1 MSVFMWRLIN
11 DKLPVDEKLQKK
23 GIQLASKCSCY
34 NHVESLQ
41 HVFIEGNGIR
51 CVWEHF
57 AKKFNMHLPN
67 TDNIVL
73 LLNYWRI
80 SALGQNHIRMIVP
93 MLILWFGW
101 LERNDVKHRNKNF
114 NSERIKW
121 KVHQHIVTTFKSK
134 TTKRINWKGDRF
146 VAKSMGLE
154 LGSQYKPKIK
164 IVKWTKPELG
174 WIKIN
179 TDGASKG
186 NPGRAGAGGI
196 ARDEEGAVIL
206 AFYEVLGE
214 TNNTFAE
221 VFALFKALQLCQT
234 ENIPR
239 IWIEVDANC
248 ILHLVQQ
255 SEKAHWP
262 LKHMLTHIRLMLKKV
277 EYKITHIYR
286 EGNKAADYLANL
298 ACSTNSSK
306 LLRGEEIQGQ
316 LVGIIECDR
325 QGIPYIRTK

>member
-1 MSVFMWRLIN
+1 MN
-11 DKLPVDEKLQKK
+11 
-23 GIQLASKCSCY
+23 
-34 NHVESLQ
+34 
-41 HVFIEGNGIR
+41 
-51 CVWEHF
+51 
-57 AKKFNMHLPN
+57 LPN

-101 LERNDVKHRNKNF
+101 LERNVVKHRNKSF

-134 TTKRINWKGDRF
+134 TTKFINWKGDRY
-146 VAKSMGLE
+146 VAKSMGFE
-154 LGSQYKPKIK
+154 LGSSYKPKTK
-164 IVKWTKPELG
+164 IIKWTKPEPG
-174 WIKIN
+174 WVKIN

-196 ARDEEGAVIL
+196 ARDEEGATTF
-206 AFYEVLGE
+206 AFYEILGE
-214 TNNTFAE
+214 TNNTFTE
-221 VFALFKALQLCQT
+221 VFALFKALQLCRAD
-234 ENIPR
+234 NITW
-239 IWIEVDANC
+239 IWIEVDGNC

-255 SEKAHWP
+255 SEKAHWF
-262 LKHMLTHIRLMLKKV
+262 LKHMLTHICLMLKKV

-306 LLRGEEIQGQ
+306 LLKGKELQGQ